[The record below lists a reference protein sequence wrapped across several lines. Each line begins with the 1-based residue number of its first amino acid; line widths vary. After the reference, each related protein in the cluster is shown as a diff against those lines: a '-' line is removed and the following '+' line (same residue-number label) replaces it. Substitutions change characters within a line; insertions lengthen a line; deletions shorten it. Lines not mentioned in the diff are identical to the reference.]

1 MTFKQA
7 FIAISIFLL
16 FSSCEKK
23 QTDLEFEQS
32 VAYEI
37 FPALMGELHY
47 NTRLG
52 PPPPPIP
59 IYDTN
64 ENLIGYDTIV
74 AERTMTEWQMKLA
87 KFKADSVRL
96 VVAVD
101 DSTRLLEKEEREE
114 LLKYFSDKT
123 LTLDTSDL
131 SKNYKIELNRL
142 KAEPKLKF
150 KYRSEF
156 PAGSDMWSGEYDF
169 HLSGT
174 TGFSRIQFDTTKSYG
189 ILHSGFG
196 CGKLCGT
203 GFRIL
208 IKKDKGK
215 WIIEKMVVIETS

>member
-37 FPALMGELHY
+37 FPALMAELHY

-52 PPPPPIP
+52 PPPPPTP

-64 ENLIGYDTIV
+64 EKLIGYDTII

-87 KFKADSVRL
+87 EFKADSVRL
-96 VVAVD
+96 VIAVD

-114 LLKYFSDKT
+114 LLKYFSDKN
-123 LTLDTSDL
+123 LILDTSDL

-156 PAGSDMWSGEYDF
+156 PAASDMWSEEYDF

-174 TGFSRIQFDTTKSYG
+174 TGFSRIQFDATKSYG

-203 GFRIL
+203 GFRVL
-208 IKKDKGK
+208 IKKEKGK
-215 WIIEKMVVIETS
+215 WIIEKMVAIEIA